1 MNHLQQRERFLLLIG
16 IVSLILSC
24 AGTGFQEGPAGDG
37 APSEAADFFHRLDA
51 AVDAA
56 GVRDASTVGVPGF
69 PYLRTN
75 RFLEAMKDRVDTPDE
90 HAAWIG
96 RMRALDL
103 AARQKEISNLPDPDL
118 RLSPEEIEPV
128 SELSREG
135 LYAMAAD
142 YGDGL
147 LEKERQTEGF
157 FERVK
162 AAAEVPSEY
171 EAWLQFAGAYP
182 LTVIPVALATWN
194 VQRKFTRFHQTAPE
208 DLPVRGK
215 RVHFAPELTDPLV
228 TTTEVEAYFTRARR
242 DALGL
247 PILSRTQKEG
257 MIAAFAPVFVQDVAA
272 DYDRIGG
279 LFWDGNRV
287 EVDSNQ
293 PAVYYYFEQGF
304 FRGAPALRIV
314 YVIWYSGR
322 RGPHAPWYEHGHLDG
337 LTMRV
342 SLDPGGRPFMVDFM
356 NNCGCYHFFVPDRER
371 VERVITVSG
380 GADPFVPARLPDPF
394 PKKRLNVRIMSG
406 WHQVENLSAAHAPVD
421 AVPYR
426 LAPYET
432 LESLPRPGGRTESI
446 FDSRGIAKGSERI
459 EPIIFFPMGVP
470 EVGAMRQRGHH
481 AIKFVGRAHFDAPDL
496 FDRNF
501 EFRP

>member
-1 MNHLQQRERFLLLIG
+1 MNTSQQTQRFLLLTG
-16 IVSLILSC
+16 IMSMLLSC
-24 AGTGFQEGPAGDG
+24 TGFPERPVGTG
-37 APSEAADFFHRLDA
+37 APSEAAGFFQRLDA
-51 AVDAA
+51 AVDAG
-56 GVRDASTVGVPGF
+56 GVRDASVARIPGF

-75 RFLEAMKDRVDTPDE
+75 RFLEAMKDRLNTPGE
-90 HAAWIG
+90 HADWIG

-103 AARQKEISNLPDPDL
+103 AARRKEIGNLPDPDVGL
-118 RLSPEEIEPV
+118 LPKETEPV
-128 SELSREG
+128 SGSARED

-147 LEKERQTEGF
+147 LAKDRETTGFYERLKT
-157 FERVK
+157 
-162 AAAEVPSEY
+162 ALEVPSEY
-171 EAWLQFAGAYP
+171 KAWLQFAGAYP

-208 DLPVRGK
+208 DLPVHGK
-215 RVHFAPELTDPLV
+215 LIRFAPEGSTPPA
-228 TTTEVEAYFTRARR
+228 TPSEIQEIFARTRK
-242 DALGL
+242 DASGI
-247 PILSRTQKEG
+247 PILSRIQKER

-279 LFWDGNRV
+279 LFWNGNRV

-293 PAVYYYFEQGF
+293 PTVYYYFARGF

-314 YVIWYSGR
+314 YGIWYPGR
-322 RGPHAPWYEHGHLDG
+322 QGPHAPWYEHGHLDG

-371 VERVITVSG
+371 VERVIPVSG
-380 GADPFVPARLPDPF
+380 GADPFVPAWLPDPF
-394 PKKRLNVRIMSG
+394 PGKRLHVRIMSG
-406 WHQVENLSAAHAPVD
+406 WHQVENLSAANAPVD

-426 LAPYET
+426 LEPYET
-432 LESLPRPGGRTESI
+432 LERLPGPGGRTESI
-446 FDSRGIAKGSERI
+446 FDARGIAKGSERI
-459 EPIIFFPMGVP
+459 EPILFFPMGVP

-481 AIKFVGRAHFDAPDL
+481 AITFVGRAHFDAPDL

>member
-1 MNHLQQRERFLLLIG
+1 MNDLQQRERFLLLIG
-16 IVSLILSC
+16 VVSLFLSC

-37 APSEAADFFHRLDA
+37 APSEAAVFFHRLDA
-51 AVDAA
+51 AVDTA
-56 GVRDASTVGVPGF
+56 GVRDASVVRIPGF

-75 RFLEAMKDRVDTPDE
+75 RFLEAMKDRVDMPDE
-90 HAAWIG
+90 QAAWID

-103 AARQKEISNLPDPDL
+103 AAHRKEIGNLPESDL
-118 RLSPEEIEPV
+118 NLLSTEIKPV
-128 SELSREG
+128 SKSTRKA
-135 LYAMAAD
+135 LYAMAVD

-147 LEKERQTEGF
+147 LAKDRETKAF
-157 FERVK
+157 YERVK
-162 AAAEVPSEY
+162 TAVAVPSEY
-171 EAWLQFAGAYP
+171 ESWLQFAGAYP

-194 VQRKFTRFHQTAPE
+194 VQRKFTRFHETAPE
-208 DLPVRGK
+208 ALPVRGK
-215 RVHFAPELTDPLV
+215 LIRFAPEPSAPS
-228 TTTEVEAYFTRARR
+228 TTPSEIQGYFARARR

-247 PILSRTQKEG
+247 PILSRTQKEQV
-257 MIAAFAPVFVQDVAA
+257 IAAFAPAFVQDVAA

-293 PAVYYYFEQGF
+293 PTVYYYVAQGF
-304 FRGAPALRIV
+304 FRGAPALQIV
-314 YVIWYSGR
+314 YVIWYPGR

-337 LTMRV
+337 LTLRV
-342 SLDPGGRPFMVDFM
+342 SLDPSGRPFMVDFM
-356 NNCGCYHFFVPDRER
+356 NNCGCYHFFVPAGER
-371 VERVITVSG
+371 VERVIPVPG
-380 GADPFVPARLPDPF
+380 GADPFAPARLPDPF
-394 PKKRLNVRIMSG
+394 PEKRLSVRIMSG
-406 WHQVENLSAAHAPVD
+406 WHQVENLNTANGPAD
-421 AVPYR
+421 AVAYR

-432 LESLPRPGGRTESI
+432 LEKLPRSDGRTESI
-446 FDSRGIAKGSERI
+446 FDARGIAKGSERI

-481 AIKFVGRAHFDAPDL
+481 AIQFVGRAHFDAPDL